1 MSTKVIVE
9 LEIKSEKMEE
19 VHPLFSSLLQ
29 ETRSRDGNEGV
40 TVHLD
45 QDVPTSIIL
54 IEQWASRLQYE
65 EYNQWRAERGDL
77 AKLAELLQKSPQ
89 RRFLTS
95 LVSNHRCQMGPLL
108 AVFCRSSRQIK
119 GQESTQSG
127 RSGSAIFKELPI
139 SNLNSN

>member
-1 MSTKVIVE
+1 MMSTKVIVE

-65 EYNQWRAERGDL
+65 EYNQWRTERGDL
-77 AKLAELLQKSPQ
+77 AKLAELLQKPPQ
-89 RRFLTS
+89 RRFFDF
-95 LVSNHRCQMGPLL
+95 VG
-108 AVFCRSSRQIK
+108 V
-119 GQESTQSG
+119 
-127 RSGSAIFKELPI
+127 
-139 SNLNSN
+139 